1 MNRPHTFSPASSLS
15 YSNQVG
21 SRQVTQPLR
30 CVESPAG
37 AGGAAVRWERV
48 TGGRD
53 WGQGARGQ
61 HSALSKYGRGC
72 PAACA
77 GPGPRLSP
85 TCWRLALS
93 SPLTSLLFLWGSG
106 AARLRLRPRLFCPS
120 ERGKRKQRNKKILCV
135 SHRSQRRAP
144 GKREGRSRKSL
155 AGLSTSRGSSR
166 SLRKGPSASKQT
178 QHTVCRAG
186 AAAQEGLSKAAFQNK
201 GLCLPLHT
209 KPHIF
214 LADFSGKAPQPWCIK
229 QHQDG
234 RHLPAPL
241 GFCVAVPR
249 GWDQLCLSPNLK
261 AMWTSLQE
269 SPRPSPGVNTSSLT
283 TPRRFSTACAFTLLF
298 ISPPQGSVQF
308 LPRGIC
314 SAQIMQCLAKDT
326 EGPSVLSL
334 LTSTGHPSLGT
345 LPTLSVEIGSKHS
358 CPKGPDLTRPHETP
372 CPQGQQTRHKPKA
385 PVA

>member
-1 MNRPHTFSPASSLS
+1 M
-15 YSNQVG
+15 Q
-21 SRQVTQPLR
+21 
-30 CVESPAG
+30 
-37 AGGAAVRWERV
+37 
-48 TGGRD
+48 
-53 WGQGARGQ
+53 
-61 HSALSKYGRGC
+61 
-72 PAACA
+72 
-77 GPGPRLSP
+77 
-85 TCWRLALS
+85 
-93 SPLTSLLFLWGSG
+93 
-106 AARLRLRPRLFCPS
+106 
-120 ERGKRKQRNKKILCV
+120 
-135 SHRSQRRAP
+135 
-144 GKREGRSRKSL
+144 GRSRCSGGSL
-155 AGLSTSRGSSR
+155 QSSIPEQGIVPASPHQAPHLPGR
-166 SLRKGPSASKQT
+166 LLWESSSALV
-178 QHTVCRAG
+178 H
-186 AAAQEGLSKAAFQNK
+186 KAAPRWETSSV
-201 GLCLPLHT
+201 L
-209 KPHIF
+209 
-214 LADFSGKAPQPWCIK
+214 
-229 QHQDG
+229 
-234 RHLPAPL
+234 L

>member
-1 MNRPHTFSPASSLS
+1 MSATDPKGEHQAKGREGAGRAWQVFPQAEVPPGVLERDPLPASRPSTLCAG
-15 YSNQVG
+15 QE
-21 SRQVTQPLR
+21 PLLR
-30 CVESPAG
+30 RVSP
-37 AGGAAVRWERV
+37 R
-48 TGGRD
+48 
-53 WGQGARGQ
+53 Q
-61 HSALSKYGRGC
+61 HSRTRDCACLST
-72 PAACA
+72 P
-77 GPGPRLSP
+77 SP
-85 TCWRLALS
+85 TS
-93 SPLTSLLFLWGSG
+93 SWQTSL
-106 AARLRLRPRLFCPS
+106 
-120 ERGKRKQRNKKILCV
+120 GKLL
-135 SHRSQRRAP
+135 
-144 GKREGRSRKSL
+144 SL
-155 AGLSTSRGSSR
+155 
-166 SLRKGPSASKQT
+166 
-178 QHTVCRAG
+178 
-186 AAAQEGLSKAAFQNK
+186 
-201 GLCLPLHT
+201 
-209 KPHIF
+209 
-214 LADFSGKAPQPWCIK
+214 DIK
-229 QHQDG
+229 QHQGG
-234 RHLPAPL
+234 RHLPVPL

-308 LPRGIC
+308 LPRGIR

-326 EGPSVLSL
+326 KGPSVLSL